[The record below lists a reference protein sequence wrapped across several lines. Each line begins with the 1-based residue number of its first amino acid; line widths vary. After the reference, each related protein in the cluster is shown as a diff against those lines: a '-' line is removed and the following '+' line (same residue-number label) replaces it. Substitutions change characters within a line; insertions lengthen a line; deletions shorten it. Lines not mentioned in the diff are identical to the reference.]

1 MPPNRRITS
10 AHGSV
15 FRRNAAIGFI
25 LLATACSSSPSAN
38 TAGAGSGAQSSKP
51 TLSPAQIA
59 AKSTTSI
66 VSIRSP
72 NSLGTG
78 FVVRADGWIA
88 TNLHV
93 IAGERELL
101 VVLPDHTEHAV
112 IEIVGIDETRDLA
125 VLRIQVSKP
134 LMPLPLGDSDG
145 VRPGDPVVAIGHPLG
160 LEDTVSNGL
169 VSAVRQVD
177 PSLTVLQ
184 ISAPIAPGSSGGPLF
199 NDRGEVIGVAAAVS
213 RAGQNLNF
221 GLPIRYVKSIL
232 KEPQPIPFHRFV
244 EATAGPP
251 VPKIAR
257 NVPHHELSVLQGCQ
271 ASDLET
277 LAHVLGE
284 AVQVGS
290 ALYNAGNFSGCYHV
304 YEGASLDAERKLR
317 PGCRGPKKALGDGRK
332 RAAALKNPS
341 AQAWA
346 MRDSFDGLFD
356 LIGRK
361 MRGGQR

>member
-1 MPPNRRITS
+1 MRALR
-10 AHGSV
+10 
-15 FRRNAAIGFI
+15 
-25 LLATACSSSPSAN
+25 LLAVVLVTTACSSTPASVSP
-38 TAGAGSGAQSSKP
+38 GGDPKP

-59 AKSTTSI
+59 AQSTTSI

-101 VVLPDHTEHAV
+101 VVLADHSEHAV
-112 IEIVGIDETRDLA
+112 IEIVGVDETRDLA
-125 VLRIQVSKP
+125 VLRIQVKRP
-134 LMPLPLGDSDG
+134 LKPLPLGDSDR

-213 RAGQNLNF
+213 RGGQNLNF

-232 KEPQPIPFHRFV
+232 KEPQPIPFQRFV

-251 VPKIAR
+251 APRIKR
-257 NVPHHELSVLQGCQ
+257 NLVRHDVALLQGCDT
-271 ASDLET
+271 ADME
-277 LAHVLGE
+277 ALGGVMEE
-284 AVQVGS
+284 AVKVGS

-304 YEGASLDAERKLR
+304 YEGASLDAERKLK
-317 PGCRGPKKALGDGRK
+317 PACRGPRKVLGDARK
-332 RAAALKNPS
+332 RAAGLKDP
-341 AQAWA
+341 AGQAWA
-346 MRDSFDGLFD
+346 LRDSFDSLFD
-356 LIGRK
+356 VMVRK
-361 MRGGQR
+361 LRGQTR